1 MGNEIKQLSH
11 PTMERERNEVSHHNL
26 SSISPKQ
33 ELEDDRFAYPP
44 SVVSLNLSQGIDLFS
59 PDYYEQMLLIRKE
72 IAERQSV
79 VPSILHQ
86 LQES

>member
-1 MGNEIKQLSH
+1 
-11 PTMERERNEVSHHNL
+11 MERERKEVTYHNL

-33 ELEDDRFAYPP
+33 EPKDDRFAYPP
-44 SVVSLNLSQGIDLFS
+44 SVVSVNLTWEIDLFA

-72 IAERQSV
+72 IAERQSI